1 MNPLKKR
8 QKLDDEQLETYC
20 KELDDL
26 QDKLDVIDKEER
38 DKVIQLSVEY
48 NKQRK
53 PHFDK
58 RNELVSK
65 IPDFWLT
72 AVSYFPVGIVLLRNN
87 GLFFPSLNT
96 TLFSAVCSRRK
107 MKRFS
112 SIFPQWRLLK
122 RMMSSPDTRLLWCVP
137 TVKLLTQTAN

>member
-72 AVSYFPVGIVLLRNN
+72 AVSYFPVGIVLRIN
-87 GLFFPSLNT
+87 GLFFC
-96 TLFSAVCSRRK
+96 AV
-107 MKRFS
+107 
-112 SIFPQWRLLK
+112 
-122 RMMSSPDTRLLWCVP
+122 
-137 TVKLLTQTAN
+137 